1 MFLSS
6 DVANLSVIDQCKRSW
21 LVQKTPL
28 GKYPMK
34 ILKHQKS
41 ASRIHFKSPIHFAFI
56 PVTDRNTPLAYISHF
71 TATEKLSKNT
81 NAYKIY

>member
-1 MFLSS
+1 
-6 DVANLSVIDQCKRSW
+6 
-21 LVQKTPL
+21 
-28 GKYPMK
+28 MK